1 MANGG
6 RIDFTVGF
14 KVDESGMAKLRREIQ
29 EIGSISATT
38 VQKMNPSLSIKQ
50 ATGYVGQIRE
60 AARQVEQ
67 ALNGAFNT
75 QTGVMNLA
83 TLRNSLRSL
92 DLPTIQQRFNL
103 LGQQGSEAF
112 LKISKAALTTS
123 VRLKETNNIVDKMG
137 QTLMNTLR
145 WSISSSL
152 IKNFTGAFQQAYGY
166 VKHLDTSLNDIRIVT
181 SKSADEMN
189 RFAMQANNAAKA
201 LGKATTDYTEASL
214 IYYQQGLSDEE
225 VQARTETTL
234 KAANV
239 TGQSTKEV
247 SEQLTAVWN
256 GYQISAENTEEAVDK
271 LAAVAATTAADLE
284 ELSTGMSKVA
294 AAANSMGVDMDQ
306 LNATIA
312 TIESVTR
319 QAPESVGTALKTI
332 YARMGDLKLGKT
344 DEDGLELGTVSG
356 TLEKVGIHI
365 LDVNGELRDM
375 GTVIEEIGEKWN
387 IWTKAEQTAIAE
399 AIAGKRQ
406 YNNLFAL
413 FDNWDMYTKALETSR
428 NSMGT
433 LQQQQDIYMQS
444 TAAHIQQLKTQWED
458 LYDSI
463 LDSDSINTV
472 TDGLNIILARV
483 TDIIDA
489 IGGGKNLLL
498 GLVGLIGTVFGK
510 QIGQIFGDIS
520 QDIRNANENAQVL
533 NGLLANIR
541 LNEQQHLIGGAA
553 AEEMTRLQQQM
564 SQYWHVMSAEEIN
577 ASQDIIREIG
587 TWEDKRDI
595 IRRSTEDLRNYFS
608 TYTDRATQEAIASD
622 DFLVKDSI
630 HQKQLLNNLTPLVNQ
645 LSDLKIRY
653 KEINNAM
660 RQYNDMSA
668 QLANAN
674 TVTQRQLTQRS
685 KALDNI
691 NGKLQN
697 LRSTI
702 ENLHQANI
710 IDDTKYRSANTII
723 QQLETRITRLRN
735 VSTTNRMQDSFVDGI
750 IDSFRQLQGTID
762 TADEKLQSFIHTLK
776 DLGLNEGDINAIIA
790 GLNGKL
796 DENQYQARIT
806 AEAWTNL
813 AGGITSVIFGL
824 QSITNL
830 GNILTNDNLTII
842 QKVTQSISSLALGLP
857 MLLRGLVNLNSGLA
871 VITGSTIF
879 LTKATREETIANLND
894 NSSILARTA
903 ALLGLNA
910 TMASTITLV
919 ASITVALTIGLVSA
933 LKLVQRHYETVAES
947 SKEMANTQ
955 QDVINKSKEEKD
967 IIDNLANSYSELL
980 SRKEEN
986 SEFSKEQE
994 AEIYDLVRAYGDQ
1007 HLTLKALSKDYDD
1020 LEEAIKGAQSAAND
1034 KLVQDLTEGVT
1045 AYSNALTN
1053 QIRAKAGIFERDN
1066 SGYDLSGLG
1075 GVFKHEDFRSDLAKL
1090 IGSDKDVINSSGH
1103 ISWDYLNTLLTSD
1116 SKSLQEF
1123 LNKYQNLEASDQ
1135 IRKLLSEN
1143 NELITSLKENTNS
1156 LTQAKLNQYGYLN
1169 KKDADDIKD
1178 FSDYVHVLDKFS
1190 SGASKYAGVSY
1201 DEGRT
1206 WAKDFLTGYSD
1217 EFSLY
1222 DQKNTLAE
1230 ALLDAV
1236 MPSETELEAR
1246 QKEVQN
1252 KLLQYSVGGNVNLVN
1267 RPIIWNEDGSYSTVS
1282 TASFANAE
1290 GTKALNF
1297 TPYLVDEDGNYIS
1310 TLSDTALEDYA
1321 KKVLNGVQED
1331 YLHLQIGSEFT
1342 GEDALEQADA
1352 VAEEIH
1358 KLQEEFYA
1366 EDVGLSPYQ
1375 TVIDEIYESLDKVDE
1390 TSIAFIASHIALFS
1404 SLIDSGRSLEN
1415 ILVGLQSSFNVLEA
1429 KNHIVQI
1436 ETVIDKNFAEK
1447 ELTKLFADETFDIGM
1462 SQSEFN
1468 LLSEGDKYY
1477 ALLQVKQT
1485 EIQQIEQLTE
1495 AEKQEIE
1502 AHAEYLDAALEE
1514 EAAKYSEL
1522 LEKRD
1527 EYIQQL
1533 GTQDEELKTQFYD
1546 VFGENTNIDFE
1557 EFKESYNEI
1566 ITQFQDI
1573 YNQAMEDGI
1582 VDPMRAVTDA
1592 WADVVGDNETFDEFT
1607 EYIPDLETVIKN
1619 WKNGSKNLN
1628 ELNEKIEASEEATAE
1643 LQHEYDT
1650 LIPTTIDYL
1659 RQIADIKASIQALNK
1674 DIDSMQSSYQAL
1686 QDVMTEY
1693 NSTGTL
1699 SLDNLQKLLEMD
1711 DSYVA
1716 ALKIENGQ
1724 MELNEETIRQ
1734 LADAKLQQAR
1744 VEATELYM
1752 NELNAIAMEN
1762 NVTASQRFYDAEH
1775 QYTIGAINDVITA
1788 CGLGIEAL
1796 NGLAIAK
1803 AAALKDSAATKE
1815 VTQAY
1820 YNRMQLIDSVAAQP
1834 TSQLLGKADKSK
1846 KSSGSKDKEPKQEK
1860 YLEREEDI
1868 LRTINEEL
1876 EQIEST
1882 LGRIQTINDH
1892 EWGIDAQKT
1901 LEVENELLDKQLEK
1915 LEEKRALQEK
1925 DLSIRRKQLEYEGVV
1940 FSEDGSAMLNAEGQL
1955 NALYAHYNTM
1965 VDTYNALSA
1974 AEQETYKNQLDAEKD
1989 RIDKIEKKI
1998 DEYES
2003 GFSDYQS
2010 TLDKL
2015 LDAHYAE
2022 IENEIKLFNNMVDVH
2037 LELNDAEK
2045 EWDDFWYDVIQD
2057 VQDTDFGGQ
2066 IAKSMAKLETLVGT
2080 TINNTDSDVSVLTN
2094 HLLDTIAEVQ
2104 AQIASANR
2112 GGEDS
2117 LFGDDTLAS
2126 KENLEN
2132 YRDKLMEALK
2142 AAKDE
2147 IDNISETYL
2156 KMLDDAQDKIDD
2168 QVDGWNSIG
2177 DQIQHDLDLIKL
2189 VSGEKAFNAFE
2200 NFLNQ
2205 QYQNDLNLINT
2216 QKQSK
2221 DFWKAEIDR
2230 YTQLLEV
2237 TDKNTVQWKTYSE
2250 ALKKASENYKKA
2262 VQDLDK
2268 TVEEA
2273 LKHLDEWRTNQVNAI
2288 STALDNAM
2296 SGGLGLE
2303 TVEQEWKLINDYA
2316 DKYLDNVER
2325 ALDME
2330 EYTNILNEAADAI
2343 GLSAANQEKLNRFR
2357 DEELK
2362 KLNEKEKLTSYDI
2375 AESKARLEILK
2386 QQMALEDAQRNKS
2399 NMRLRRDNQGNYV
2412 YQYVSNEEEL
2422 EKAGQ
2427 GTLTAKREWYELVK
2441 KRWKETSDWIIESEK
2456 QQANLLQQIDEAE
2469 KNGEIETANKLKEL
2483 YKLNQQDIVNAYAEA
2498 EKNKQDLYLG
2508 TAQYFDYVDNA
2519 AILPNSKATVRQL
2532 VNEWVGGDGQEGFVS
2547 AVNTA
2552 ITKLEETQNKYAER
2566 TAVILTEAGV
2576 QYQQL
2581 KENGIDP
2588 TIDSLSEMVDT
2599 NEELRYTLD
2608 DVNDALRQQENN
2620 LYQCEM
2626 AYHRLR
2632 DAAANAVYA
2641 ANSALNNLAQTAIN
2655 TVQRVQAA
2663 VQAAQNA
2670 ARITANSLMNG
2681 NNLSNGPG
2689 SGLRSPSN
2697 QTRTPLS
2704 PYYSAQKYTL
2714 QPDVG
2719 GTVGIYYNGRKIEQ
2733 LTPEAVQH
2741 KYNPSDFGVSNWSA
2755 VLKDDYFKDYKNLY
2769 GFATGGYTG
2778 AWGDSGKLAILHQ
2791 KELVLNQD
2799 DTVNMLKAVETL
2811 REITNNQGNVSGIA
2825 DTILRTSNIQ
2835 AQALANVG
2843 AGLFQQLANMVNTS
2857 NTSTT
2862 RNMTVNADFSGVRSA
2877 DAIYQALM
2885 ELQNYG
2891 LQQNYSVDPMSSTPY

>member
-6 RIDFTVGF
+6 RIDFTVGY
-14 KVDESGMAKLRREIQ
+14 KLDKTGLNEIQQSLVKIQAMTSKDLMNLDKSLNTTQAVAKLNEAKNAANAVSKALQ
-29 EIGSISATT
+29 KSFSFELNNLN
-38 VQKMNPSLSIKQ
+38 VQKFTSEIVKS
-50 ATGYVGQIRE
+50 
-60 AARQVEQ
+60 
-67 ALNGAFNT
+67 
-75 QTGVMNLA
+75 
-83 TLRNSLRSL
+83 
-92 DLPTIQQRFNL
+92 
-103 LGQQGSEAF
+103 QGSVEN
-112 LKISKAALTTS
+112 LYSKLRQAGIEGNKTASALTKQILTTNTALHKS
-123 VRLKETNNIVDKMG
+123 ETVLDKIGTTLK
-137 QTLMNTLR
+137 NTLR

-152 IKNFTGAFQQAYGY
+152 INTFTGAFQQAYGY
-166 VKHLDTSLNDIRIVT
+166 VQHLDTSLNDIRIVT
-181 SKSADEMN
+181 GKSADEME
-189 RFAMQANNAAKA
+189 RFGRQANEAAKA

-214 IYYQQGLSDEE
+214 IFYQQGLSDKE
-225 VQARTETTL
+225 VQARAETTL

-239 TGQSTKEV
+239 TGQSTKAV

-256 GYQISAENTEEAVDK
+256 GYQVSAENTEEAVDK

-294 AAANSMGVDMDQ
+294 AAASTMGVDMDQ
-306 LNATIA
+306 LNATLA

-332 YARMGDLKLGKT
+332 YARMGDLKLGES
-344 DEDGLELGTVSG
+344 DEDGLKLGDVSSN
-356 TLEKVGIHI
+356 LEKVGINI

-375 GTVIEEIGEKWN
+375 GVIVEEIGEKWN
-387 IWTKAEQTAIAE
+387 TWTKAQQTAVAE
-399 AIAGKRQ
+399 SVAGKRQ

-413 FDNWDMYTKALETSR
+413 FDNWDMYLEALETSR
-428 NSMGT
+428 NSTGT
-433 LQQQQDIYMQS
+433 LQEQQDIYMES
-444 TAAHIQQLKTQWED
+444 TSAHIQKLKTQWED
-458 LYDSI
+458 LYDSVLDTQDI
-463 LDSDSINTV
+463 NNVLDSFTKILNVITKIVDSLGGGKTILMTVATLVAQIASKGLAKDLTSMINNV
-472 TDGLNIILARV
+472 NQSQAFIKDAFARIDYANLMGDRTDEASQKMKEATLLYGDLIQFMNEEQIVSAREATARIGDLTDERIAIENVVDALKKKNVELDVQNDNIKQSVQLEKEAAAKEVKRIEAAMGARNFQNDTHTGARRSDISSGLNIFE
-483 TDIIDA
+483 IIDQWSSPNSKYKDVIKSIQEDLSRLNIISEGTIKTVSKFNKLDLSKAGGWNEKDLAKAPELIKDLKVQLEDLYKSGNIGEKQFQKLSQVLDNSLIADGSRIKKTMVQPVTQAFKEIGEIASQTSDKVKGVQTALNLSETGTKQQTDEINKNTQAREDNANA
-489 IGGGKNLLL
+489 IKEQEARIEEIKNAEIAEMEALKVQLNPVILEARINAYMKMGQSVMSLTTAYSMLTNGLKGFANGELSAAQAFTTLMSTTLMSIRGIKNLKSAYQDMVIVLKNKITAEIEETGVIKNKAVAEQMANVEAKNTIKTFSAVTL
-498 GLVGLIGTVFGK
+498 GIMATVIVIR
-510 QIGQIFGDIS
+510 QIIQYYKKLDEQLKETNNNIIKTINTS
-520 QDIRNANENAQVL
+520 Q
-533 NGLLANIR
+533 
-541 LNEQQHLIGGAA
+541 
-553 AEEMTRLQQQM
+553 
-564 SQYWHVMSAEEIN
+564 EEIDKN
-577 ASQDIIREIG
+577 IELIKSYRDLITQYKEGSISVEDFN
-587 TWEDKRDI
+587 DKRKELLSTTDLE
-595 IRRSTEDLRNYFS
+595 IRKALEVAESWE
-608 TYTDRATQEAIASD
+608 
-622 DFLVKDSI
+622 
-630 HQKQLLNNLTPLVNQ
+630 
-645 LSDLKIRY
+645 
-653 KEINNAM
+653 
-660 RQYNDMSA
+660 SA
-668 QLANAN
+668 
-674 TVTQRQLTQRS
+674 S
-685 KALDNI
+685 KALDNYASSQYT
-691 NGKLQN
+691 K
-697 LRSTI
+697 TI
-702 ENLHQANI
+702 EEQEEKRNKALENAFLEMKAGSGYLTNEGRTFNLDQNSSIGALYEYVDEYNAQYFKALEEIGAGYFALDDEGKQVFKINLQIDANEEGLKTIKVLEDLQKQYEASGKNTSIYQDIQKNLQQLYDSENYQDIKDAIAAMNEAYIGDAAIKSAIDYAQTLDQVTEAQKRFFEAMENSGLTTEEIFRAWDKTLNESNSDIAKQQAEINANAAFMI
-710 IDDTKYRSANTII
+710 QSWMTGFGNVGGDVFNSQKWQKALDISKMLEEAGLSEGITLLDESAWEKLFGLSDSEIQDAVSTAIANKAIYDLKEAKDKFKETIEETSTGLGDVISKAISGELTNEDEGYQALI
-723 QQLETRITRLRN
+723 QQFDILKQIIPELTDEIEVFNNEGLIGTEHW
-735 VSTTNRMQDSFVDGI
+735 TNAVY
-750 IDSFRQLQGTID
+750 
-762 TADEKLQSFIHTLK
+762 KLQSSI
-776 DLGLNEGDINAIIA
+776 D
-790 GLNGKL
+790 KL
-796 DENQYQARIT
+796 EYDKLIETR
-806 AEAWTNL
+806 AEAFDKLQL
-813 AGGITSVIFGL
+813 AAFGSETSY
-824 QSITNL
+824 
-830 GNILTNDNLTII
+830 DD
-842 QKVTQSISSLALGLP
+842 
-857 MLLRGLVNLNSGLA
+857 RG
-871 VITGSTIF
+871 F
-879 LTKATREETIANLND
+879 LTSIAIEPD
-894 NSSILARTA
+894 D
-903 ALLGLNA
+903 
-910 TMASTITLV
+910 
-919 ASITVALTIGLVSA
+919 SA
-933 LKLVQRHYETVAES
+933 
-947 SKEMANTQ
+947 
-955 QDVINKSKEEKD
+955 
-967 IIDNLANSYSELL
+967 
-980 SRKEEN
+980 
-986 SEFSKEQE
+986 FQE
-994 AEIYDLVRAYGDQ
+994 AM
-1007 HLTLKALSKDYDD
+1007 DD
-1020 LEEAIKGAQSAAND
+1020 IMNAE
-1034 KLVQDLTEGVT
+1034 
-1045 AYSNALTN
+1045 YS
-1053 QIRAKAGIFERDN
+1053 IDVEVHSDVERD
-1066 SGYDLSGLG
+1066 
-1075 GVFKHEDFRSDLAKL
+1075 F
-1090 IGSDKDVINSSGH
+1090 
-1103 ISWDYLNTLLTSD
+1103 
-1116 SKSLQEF
+1116 
-1123 LNKYQNLEASDQ
+1123 
-1135 IRKLLSEN
+1135 
-1143 NELITSLKENTNS
+1143 
-1156 LTQAKLNQYGYLN
+1156 TQ
-1169 KKDADDIKD
+1169 
-1178 FSDYVHVLDKFS
+1178 
-1190 SGASKYAGVSY
+1190 
-1201 DEGRT
+1201 
-1206 WAKDFLTGYSD
+1206 
-1217 EFSLY
+1217 
-1222 DQKNTLAE
+1222 
-1230 ALLDAV
+1230 
-1236 MPSETELEAR
+1236 
-1246 QKEVQN
+1246 
-1252 KLLQYSVGGNVNLVN
+1252 
-1267 RPIIWNEDGSYSTVS
+1267 
-1282 TASFANAE
+1282 
-1290 GTKALNF
+1290 
-1297 TPYLVDEDGNYIS
+1297 LVDS
-1310 TLSDTALEDYA
+1310 
-1321 KKVLNGVQED
+1321 
-1331 YLHLQIGSEFT
+1331 
-1342 GEDALEQADA
+1342 LEQADNMA
-1352 VAEEIH
+1352 SKIGEDFIVAADDIRDLNNAFPGILEGIEYLGDGTVKLNEEI
-1358 KLQEEFYA
+1358 
-1366 EDVGLSPYQ
+1366 V
-1375 TVIDEIYESLDKVDE
+1375 
-1390 TSIAFIASHIALFS
+1390 
-1404 SLIDSGRSLEN
+1404 
-1415 ILVGLQSSFNVLEA
+1415 QSAMN
-1429 KNHIVQI
+1429 
-1436 ETVIDKNFAEK
+1436 
-1447 ELTKLFADETFDIGM
+1447 
-1462 SQSEFN
+1462 
-1468 LLSEGDKYY
+1468 
-1477 ALLQVKQT
+1477 
-1485 EIQQIEQLTE
+1485 
-1495 AEKQEIE
+1495 
-1502 AHAEYLDAALEE
+1502 AATQEE
-1514 EAAKYSEL
+1514 EADTQKTIAKLQNAATELRAKAETYEAMADIAHKAASQEIDSE
-1522 LEKRD
+1522 
-1527 EYIQQL
+1527 QA
-1533 GTQDEELKTQFYD
+1533 KTD
-1546 VFGENTNIDFE
+1546 
-1557 EFKESYNEI
+1557 
-1566 ITQFQDI
+1566 IT
-1573 YNQAMEDGI
+1573 A
-1582 VDPMRAVTDA
+1582 
-1592 WADVVGDNETFDEFT
+1592 
-1607 EYIPDLETVIKN
+1607 K
-1619 WKNGSKNLN
+1619 LN
-1628 ELNEKIEASEEATAE
+1628 ELESENDQIAANTEIDNAIAVADNSQVNAGINADNWTKSYEQAAAASYEFAQAAVANAAAAAAGPNGVPQNPQNFGFTYQGNAGEKASEAHKGQFKTTADGSIDWNATEQVYRDMAEAARARANDIEGMMVGAAAKATE
-1643 LQHEYDT
+1643 VLQ
-1650 LIPTTIDYL
+1650 
-1659 RQIADIKASIQALNK
+1659 N
-1674 DIDSMQSSYQAL
+1674 
-1686 QDVMTEY
+1686 
-1693 NSTGTL
+1693 N
-1699 SLDNLQKLLEMD
+1699 
-1711 DSYVA
+1711 
-1716 ALKIENGQ
+1716 
-1724 MELNEETIRQ
+1724 
-1734 LADAKLQQAR
+1734 ADAKAGR
-1744 VEATELYM
+1744 PKKESGGGSGKEA
-1752 NELNAIAMEN
+1752 
-1762 NVTASQRFYDAEH
+1762 
-1775 QYTIGAINDVITA
+1775 
-1788 CGLGIEAL
+1788 
-1796 NGLAIAK
+1796 
-1803 AAALKDSAATKE
+1803 
-1815 VTQAY
+1815 
-1820 YNRMQLIDSVAAQP
+1820 
-1834 TSQLLGKADKSK
+1834 
-1846 KSSGSKDKEPKQEK
+1846 KQEK

-1868 LRTINEEL
+1868 YRTINEEL
-1876 EQIEST
+1876 DQIEST

-2010 TLDKL
+2010 TLDEL

-2552 ITKLEETQNKYAER
+2552 ITKLEETQNKYAAR
-2566 TAVILTEAGV
+2566 TAVILTEAGI

-2581 KENGIDP
+2581 KENGVDP

-2641 ANSALNNLAQTAIN
+2641 ANSALNSLAQTAIN

-2663 VQAAQNA
+2663 VQAAQSA
-2670 ARITANSLMNG
+2670 SRITTSSLMNG
-2681 NNLSNGPG
+2681 SSLG
-2689 SGLRSPSN
+2689 SGSGGSGGYTTGN
-2697 QTRTPLS
+2697 S
-2704 PYYSAQKYTL
+2704 YYNKSGKYTAKA
-2714 QPDVG
+2714 DIG
-2719 GTVGIYYNGRKIEQ
+2719 GTIGVYKTNNGRKTEQ
-2733 LTPEAVQH
+2733 ITISNLQTKYSPGDFGYTSWDEMF
-2741 KYNPSDFGVSNWSA
+2741 KYNPELKTLLYSNYYNAGNYSSF
-2755 VLKDDYFKDYKNLY
+2755 D
-2769 GFATGGYTG
+2769 TGGYTG
-2778 AWGDSGKLAILHQ
+2778 AWGNSGKFAMLHQ

-2799 DTVNMLKAVETL
+2799 DTANMLKAVEAL
-2811 REITNNQGNVSGIA
+2811 REITDNQGSISGIA

-2835 AQALANVG
+2835 AQALANIG

>member
-6 RIDFTVGF
+6 RIDFTVGY
-14 KVDESGMAKLRREIQ
+14 KLDKTGLNEIQQSLVKIQAMTAKDLMNLDKSLNTTQAVAKLNEAKNAANAVSKALQ
-29 EIGSISATT
+29 KSFSFELNNLN
-38 VQKMNPSLSIKQ
+38 VQKFTSEIVKSQGSVENLYLKLKQ
-50 ATGYVGQIRE
+50 AGIEGNKT
-60 AARQVEQ
+60 A
-67 ALNGAFNT
+67 
-75 QTGVMNLA
+75 
-83 TLRNSLRSL
+83 S
-92 DLPTIQQRFNL
+92 
-103 LGQQGSEAF
+103 
-112 LKISKAALTTS
+112 ALTKQVLTTNTALHKS
-123 VRLKETNNIVDKMG
+123 ETVLDKIGTTLK
-137 QTLMNTLR
+137 NTLR

-152 IKNFTGAFQQAYGY
+152 INTFTGAFQQAYGY
-166 VKHLDTSLNDIRIVT
+166 VQHLDTSLNDIRIVT
-181 SKSADEMN
+181 GKSADEME
-189 RFAMQANNAAKA
+189 RFGRQANEAAKA

-214 IYYQQGLSDEE
+214 IFYQQGLSDKE
-225 VQARTETTL
+225 VQARAETTL

-239 TGQSTKEV
+239 TGQSTKAV

-256 GYQISAENTEEAVDK
+256 GYQVSAENTEEAVDK

-294 AAANSMGVDMDQ
+294 AAASTMGVDMDQ
-306 LNATIA
+306 LNATLA

-332 YARMGDLKLGKT
+332 YARMGDLKLGDS
-344 DEDGLELGTVSG
+344 DEDGLKLGDVSSN
-356 TLEKVGIHI
+356 LEKVGINI

-375 GTVIEEIGEKWN
+375 GVIVEEIGEKWGT
-387 IWTKAEQTAIAE
+387 WTKAQQTAVAE
-399 AIAGKRQ
+399 SVAGKRQ

-413 FDNWDMYTKALETSR
+413 FDNWDMYLEALETSR
-428 NSMGT
+428 NSTGT
-433 LQQQQDIYMQS
+433 LQEQQDIYMES
-444 TAAHIQQLKTQWED
+444 TSAHIQKLKTQWED
-458 LYDSI
+458 LYDSVLDTKDINNVLDSFTKI
-463 LDSDSINTV
+463 LDVVTKIIDSLGGGKTILMTVATLVTQIASKGLAKDLTSMINNVNQSQAFIKDAFARIDYANLMGDRTDEASQKMKEATLLYGDLIQFMNEEQIVSAREATARIGDLVDERTAIENVVSALKKKNVELDAQNDNIRQSVQLEKEAAAKEVKRIEAAMGAKNFQNDTHTGARSSDISS
-472 TDGLNIILARV
+472 GLNIFE
-483 TDIIDA
+483 IIEQWSSPNNKY
-489 IGGGKNLLL
+489 KN
-498 GLVGLIGTVFGK
+498 VIK
-510 QIGQIFGDIS
+510 SIQ
-520 QDIRNANENAQVL
+520 
-533 NGLLANIR
+533 
-541 LNEQQHLIGGAA
+541 
-553 AEEMTRLQQQM
+553 
-564 SQYWHVMSAEEIN
+564 
-577 ASQDIIREIG
+577 
-587 TWEDKRDI
+587 
-595 IRRSTEDLRNYFS
+595 EDLNRVN
-608 TYTDRATQEAIASD
+608 AISED
-622 DFLVKDSI
+622 TVKTVSKFNKLD
-630 HQKQLLNNLTPLVNQ
+630 
-645 LSDLKIRY
+645 LSKAGGWNEKDLEKAPELIKDLKIQLEDLYKSGNIGEKQFKRLSQVLDNSLIADGSRIKKTMVQPVTQAFKEIGEIANQTSNKVKGVQNALKLSETGTKQQTDEINKNTQAREDNANAIKEQEARIEEIKNAEIAEMEALKVQLNPVILEARINAY
-653 KEINNAM
+653 MKMGQSVMSLTTAYSMLTNGLKGFANGELSAAQAFTTLMSTTLMSIRGIKNLKSAYQDMITVLKNKITAEIEETGVIKNKAVAEQMANVEAKNTVKTFSAVTLGIMATVIVIRQIIQYYKKLDEQLKEINNNIIETINTSQEEIDKNIELIKSY
-660 RQYNDMSA
+660 RDLITQYKEGSISVEDFNDKRKELLSTTDLEIRKALEVAESWESA
-668 QLANAN
+668 
-674 TVTQRQLTQRS
+674 S
-685 KALDNI
+685 KALDNYASTQYTKTIEEQEEKRNKALENAFLEMKAGSGYVTNEGKTFNLDQNSAIGALYDYVDEYNAQYFKALEEIGAGYFALDDEGKQVFKI
-691 NGKLQN
+691 NLQIDANEEGLKTIKALEDLQKQYEASGKNTSIYQDIQKNLQQLYDSENYKDIKDAISAMNEAYIGEAAIKSAIDYAQTLDQVTESQKRFFEAMENSGLTTEEIFRAWDKTLNESNSDIAKRQAEINANAAFMIQNWMTGFGEVGGDVFNSDKWKKAVNISKMLEEAGLSEGITLIDEATWLKLFGLDDEQIKDTVSDAIANHTQAVMQEAAEKFSETSQETSKTLTDVITKAITEDLTTEDEGYQELVKQFEVLQTMMPELTDEIAVFNNEGLIGTEHWINAVYKLQSAIDKIEYQDLIEKRQEAYNKVQTSVFGQEATYDERGFQTQIKIEPDDSDFQEAMEEIMNAEYAIDVEVHSDAERDFNQLVDSLERADDMASKIGEDFIVAADDIRDLNNAFPGILEGIEYLGDGTVKLNEDIVKSAMNAATQEEAADTQKTITKLQN
-697 LRSTI
+697 
-702 ENLHQANI
+702 
-710 IDDTKYRSANTII
+710 SAT
-723 QQLETRITRLRN
+723 
-735 VSTTNRMQDSFVDGI
+735 
-750 IDSFRQLQGTID
+750 
-762 TADEKLQSFIHTLK
+762 
-776 DLGLNEGDINAIIA
+776 
-790 GLNGKL
+790 
-796 DENQYQARIT
+796 
-806 AEAWTNL
+806 
-813 AGGITSVIFGL
+813 
-824 QSITNL
+824 
-830 GNILTNDNLTII
+830 
-842 QKVTQSISSLALGLP
+842 
-857 MLLRGLVNLNSGLA
+857 
-871 VITGSTIF
+871 
-879 LTKATREETIANLND
+879 
-894 NSSILARTA
+894 
-903 ALLGLNA
+903 
-910 TMASTITLV
+910 
-919 ASITVALTIGLVSA
+919 
-933 LKLVQRHYETVAES
+933 
-947 SKEMANTQ
+947 
-955 QDVINKSKEEKD
+955 
-967 IIDNLANSYSELL
+967 EL
-980 SRKEEN
+980 
-986 SEFSKEQE
+986 
-994 AEIYDLVRAYGDQ
+994 
-1007 HLTLKALSKDYDD
+1007 
-1020 LEEAIKGAQSAAND
+1020 
-1034 KLVQDLTEGVT
+1034 
-1045 AYSNALTN
+1045 
-1053 QIRAKAGIFERDN
+1053 RAKAET
-1066 SGYDLSGLG
+1066 Y
-1075 GVFKHEDFRSDLAKL
+1075 
-1090 IGSDKDVINSSGH
+1090 
-1103 ISWDYLNTLLTSD
+1103 
-1116 SKSLQEF
+1116 
-1123 LNKYQNLEASDQ
+1123 EA
-1135 IRKLLSEN
+1135 
-1143 NELITSLKENTNS
+1143 
-1156 LTQAKLNQYGYLN
+1156 
-1169 KKDADDIKD
+1169 
-1178 FSDYVHVLDKFS
+1178 
-1190 SGASKYAGVSY
+1190 
-1201 DEGRT
+1201 
-1206 WAKDFLTGYSD
+1206 
-1217 EFSLY
+1217 
-1222 DQKNTLAE
+1222 
-1230 ALLDAV
+1230 
-1236 MPSETELEAR
+1236 M
-1246 QKEVQN
+1246 
-1252 KLLQYSVGGNVNLVN
+1252 
-1267 RPIIWNEDGSYSTVS
+1267 
-1282 TASFANAE
+1282 
-1290 GTKALNF
+1290 
-1297 TPYLVDEDGNYIS
+1297 
-1310 TLSDTALEDYA
+1310 
-1321 KKVLNGVQED
+1321 
-1331 YLHLQIGSEFT
+1331 
-1342 GEDALEQADA
+1342 
-1352 VAEEIH
+1352 
-1358 KLQEEFYA
+1358 
-1366 EDVGLSPYQ
+1366 
-1375 TVIDEIYESLDKVDE
+1375 
-1390 TSIAFIASHIALFS
+1390 
-1404 SLIDSGRSLEN
+1404 
-1415 ILVGLQSSFNVLEA
+1415 
-1429 KNHIVQI
+1429 
-1436 ETVIDKNFAEK
+1436 
-1447 ELTKLFADETFDIGM
+1447 
-1462 SQSEFN
+1462 
-1468 LLSEGDKYY
+1468 
-1477 ALLQVKQT
+1477 
-1485 EIQQIEQLTE
+1485 
-1495 AEKQEIE
+1495 
-1502 AHAEYLDAALEE
+1502 
-1514 EAAKYSEL
+1514 
-1522 LEKRD
+1522 
-1527 EYIQQL
+1527 
-1533 GTQDEELKTQFYD
+1533 
-1546 VFGENTNIDFE
+1546 
-1557 EFKESYNEI
+1557 
-1566 ITQFQDI
+1566 
-1573 YNQAMEDGI
+1573 
-1582 VDPMRAVTDA
+1582 
-1592 WADVVGDNETFDEFT
+1592 
-1607 EYIPDLETVIKN
+1607 
-1619 WKNGSKNLN
+1619 
-1628 ELNEKIEASEEATAE
+1628 
-1643 LQHEYDT
+1643 
-1650 LIPTTIDYL
+1650 
-1659 RQIADIKASIQALNK
+1659 ADIA
-1674 DIDSMQSSYQAL
+1674 
-1686 QDVMTEY
+1686 
-1693 NSTGTL
+1693 
-1699 SLDNLQKLLEMD
+1699 
-1711 DSYVA
+1711 
-1716 ALKIENGQ
+1716 
-1724 MELNEETIRQ
+1724 
-1734 LADAKLQQAR
+1734 
-1744 VEATELYM
+1744 
-1752 NELNAIAMEN
+1752 
-1762 NVTASQRFYDAEH
+1762 H
-1775 QYTIGAINDVITA
+1775 Q
-1788 CGLGIEAL
+1788 
-1796 NGLAIAK
+1796 
-1803 AAALKDSAATKE
+1803 AATKE
-1815 VTQAY
+1815 
-1820 YNRMQLIDSVAAQP
+1820 IDSEQAKTDITNKLNELESENDQIAANAEIDNAVAVANNSQYNAGVNAENWVQSYQEAAAASAEFARAAVHNAEVAAAGQGNP
-1834 TSQLLGKADKSK
+1834 DAGNFGSNYTGNVGQAASEAHKGQFKTTADGGIDWNATEQVYRDMAEAARAKANDIEGMMVGAAAKATEVLQNNADAKAGRPKKESGGSGKEA
-1846 KSSGSKDKEPKQEK
+1846 KQEK

-1868 LRTINEEL
+1868 YRTINEEL

-2010 TLDKL
+2010 TLDEL

-2168 QVDGWNSIG
+2168 QVNGWNSIG

-2221 DFWKAEIDR
+2221 DFWKEEIDR

-2303 TVEQEWKLINDYA
+2303 VVEQEWKLINDYA

-2566 TAVILTEAGV
+2566 TAVILTEAGI

-2641 ANSALNNLAQTAIN
+2641 ANSALNSLAQTAIN

-2670 ARITANSLMNG
+2670 TRITANSLMN
-2681 NNLSNGPG
+2681 NRNLSSG
-2689 SGLRSPSN
+2689 SSPSN
-2697 QTRTPLS
+2697 YKS
-2704 PYYSAQKYTL
+2704 GNSYYNKSGKYMAKA
-2714 QPDVG
+2714 DIG
-2719 GTVGIYYNGRKIEQ
+2719 GTIGVYDSGRKTEQ
-2733 LTPEAVQH
+2733 ITISNLQTKYSPGDFGYASWDEMF
-2741 KYNPSDFGVSNWSA
+2741 KYNPELKTLLYSNYYNAGNYSS
-2755 VLKDDYFKDYKNLY
+2755 
-2769 GFATGGYTG
+2769 FATGGYTG
-2778 AWGDSGKLAILHQ
+2778 AWGDSGKFAMLHQ

-2799 DTVNMLKAVETL
+2799 DTANMLKAVEAL